1 MGDVDEFIASLDGD
15 DQTAAH
21 NIAAIV
27 QRVAPDAE
35 QGTSY
40 ALAAFR
46 HSGKPLLALGS
57 TKKHLSLHPFSPA
70 VIEAVADQLDG
81 YSWSKGTVRFT
92 GAKPLPDSV
101 VEQLVQLRLNEIT
114 GT

>member
-1 MGDVDEFIASLDGD
+1 MGEVDDFIAGLDGD
-15 DQTAAH
+15 DQVAAA
-21 NIAAIV
+21 NVAAIV

-46 HSGKPLLALGS
+46 HSGKPLLALSS

-92 GAKPLPDSV
+92 GKKPLPAGV
-101 VEQLVQLRLNEIT
+101 VEKLVQLRLAEIT
-114 GT
+114 GK